1 MRSAL
6 AASIVAELT
15 RRGQTLASAE
25 SLTGG
30 MLGALITDVPGAS
43 ASYLG
48 GVISYATSLKTTL
61 AGVDEATLANLGP
74 VAARTAAEMARGVAR
89 RCNADWGLATTGVA
103 GPEAQD
109 GHPVGQVFIAV
120 SDRSGEVLRVR
131 ELSLHGDRAEIREQA
146 AAAGLALLA
155 EALELDGVAAEVDD
169 ANVP

>member
-61 AGVDEATLANLGP
+61 AGVDEATLAKLGP
-74 VAARTAAEMARGVAR
+74 VASRTAAEMARGVAR

-169 ANVP
+169 ADVP

>member
-61 AGVDEATLANLGP
+61 AGVDEATLAKLGP

-109 GHPVGQVFIAV
+109 CHPVGQVFIAV

>member
-6 AASIVAELT
+6 AGSILAELI

-61 AGVDEATLANLGP
+61 AGVDKATLAKLGP

-169 ANVP
+169 ASVP

>member
-155 EALELDGVAAEVDD
+155 EALELDGVAVEVDD
-169 ANVP
+169 AGVP

>member
-6 AASIVAELT
+6 AASIVTELT

-48 GVISYATSLKTTL
+48 GVISYATSVKTTL
-61 AGVDEATLANLGP
+61 AGVDEATLAKLGP

>member
-6 AASIVAELT
+6 AASILAELT

>member
-61 AGVDEATLANLGP
+61 AGVDEATLAKLGP
-74 VAARTAAEMARGVAR
+74 VAACTAAEMARGVAR